1 MGNFMDV
8 RNFRRAEGVGKIT
21 LHTSWNLRRVVLG
34 TYIFFYFRALLGL
47 LNKKFKSNKARY
59 RNQAVKE
66 LQNKYNPKVSD
77 MSSYFVTSAL
87 LFNVCDSFI
96 FQLLR
101 FLKSPEDERTV
112 FLFLIYIWVPPRV
125 TRCVKC
131 VSKYWPVKNTC

>member
-1 MGNFMDV
+1 M
-8 RNFRRAEGVGKIT
+8 
-21 LHTSWNLRRVVLG
+21 LG

-66 LQNKYNPKVSD
+66 LQSKYNPKVSD

-87 LFNVCDSFI
+87 LFNVYDSFI

-101 FLKSPEDERTV
+101 FLKSPEDERSV

-125 TRCVKC
+125 THCVKC
-131 VSKYWPVKNTC
+131 GSKY